1 VNPHNGDSP
10 PRKAPDSAG
19 SGCFSWG
26 TIAQRAA
33 ELDGADPLAVH
44 RSAFVTTDGVIAYLD
59 GNSLGRPLHATR
71 ERLSQFVDGP
81 WGDRLIRAWD
91 EGWMDAPTEL
101 GDTLGRVVLGAG
113 AGQTV
118 VADSTTVLLYKL
130 VRAAV
135 DAQPG
140 CTEIVV
146 DTDNFPTDRFVVEG
160 VAAERGLELRWI
172 QPGSDASV
180 TADQVRAVV
189 SDRTALVLLSHVA
202 YRSGQIADL
211 PAITEIAHQAGALVL
226 WDLCHSVGSLELA
239 LDEHQVDLAVG
250 CTYKY
255 LNGGP
260 GAPAFAYLASRHQD
274 RLRQPIQGWMGA
286 ADPFAM
292 ADHYQPAAGIRQFI
306 SGTPPILGMLPMRD
320 MVALIEQAGMPAV
333 RRKSIALT
341 GFAIEVADE
350 LLAPYDV
357 RVASPRDP
365 EVRGSHV
372 TLDHPAFRQ
381 VVEELWT
388 RGVIPDFRP
397 PHGLRVGMSPLST
410 SFAEVAAGLVAVADV
425 LGS

>member
-1 VNPHNGDSP
+1 VTGPV
-10 PRKAPDSAG
+10 AG
-19 SGCFSWG
+19 HL
-26 TIAQRAA
+26 ADRAA
-33 ELDGADPLAVH
+33 ELDAADPLAGH
-44 RSAFVTTDGVIAYLD
+44 RSAFVTTAGVIAYLD

-71 ERLSQFVDGP
+71 ERLTRFVDGP

-91 EGWMDAPTEL
+91 EGWMEAPTEL
-101 GDTLGRVVLGAG
+101 GDTLGRVVLGA
-113 AGQTV
+113 APGQTV

-140 CTEIVV
+140 RSEIVV

-160 VAAERGLELRWI
+160 VAAERGLTLTWI
-172 QPGSDASV
+172 RPDAAAGV
-180 TADQVRAVV
+180 TADQVRAAV

-211 PAITEIAHQAGALVL
+211 PAITEIAHQAGALML

-260 GAPAFAYLASRHQD
+260 GAPAFAYLAHRHQD
-274 RLRQPIQGWMGA
+274 RLQQPIQGWMGA

-292 ADHYQPAAGIRQFI
+292 AERYRPAAGVRQLI
-306 SGTPPILGMLPMRD
+306 SGTPPIVAMLPMRD
-320 MVALIEQAGMPAV
+320 MVALIEQVGMPAL
-333 RRKSIALT
+333 RRKSVALT

-357 RVASPRDP
+357 VVASPRDP

-372 TLDHPAFRQ
+372 TLDHPHFRQ
-381 VVEELWT
+381 VTAELWA

-397 PHGLRVGMSPLST
+397 PHGLRVGLSPLST
-410 SFAEVAAGLVAVADV
+410 SYAEVAAGLSVVAD
-425 LGS
+425 LLSAWARA

>member
-1 VNPHNGDSP
+1 VTPE
-10 PRKAPDSAG
+10 R
-19 SGCFSWG
+19 
-26 TIAQRAA
+26 IADRAA
-33 ELDGADPLAVH
+33 ELDAADPLAPH
-44 RSAFVTTDGVIAYLD
+44 RHAFVTTEGVVAYLD
-59 GNSLGRPLHATR
+59 GNSLGRPLRTTR
-71 ERLSQFVDGP
+71 ERLAGFVDRA

-101 GDTLGRVVLGAG
+101 GDTIARVTLGAA

-140 CTEIVV
+140 RTEIVV

-160 VAAERGLELRWI
+160 VAAERDLTLTWI
-172 QPGSDASV
+172 RPDADAGV
-180 TADQVRAVV
+180 TPDQVRAVV

-211 PAITEIAHQAGALVL
+211 PAITAIAHGAGALVL
-226 WDLCHSVGSLELA
+226 WDLCHSVGSVELA
-239 LDEHQVDLAVG
+239 LDEHDVDLAVG

-260 GAPAFAYLASRHQD
+260 GAPAFAYLARRHHD

-292 ADHYQPAAGIRQFI
+292 AEHYEPASGVRQLI
-306 SGTPPILGMLPMRD
+306 SGTPPIVAMLPMRD
-320 MVALIEQAGMPAV
+320 MLALIDQVGMPAV
-333 RRKSIALT
+333 RRKSVALT
-341 GFAIEVADE
+341 AFATEVADQ
-350 LLAPYDV
+350 LLAPLGV

-365 EVRGSHV
+365 AARGSHV
-372 TLDHPAFRQ
+372 TLDHPEFRS
-381 VVEELWT
+381 VTADLWQ

-397 PHGLRVGMSPLST
+397 PHGLRVGLSPLST
-410 SFAEVAAGLVAVADV
+410 SFAEVAAGLCAVAD
-425 LGS
+425 LLSPRPGPSSPCSPSSSPSSAPRA